1 MGFID
6 LLRRP
11 RARSARR
18 AEVEVAP
25 NVWLELERERSAP
38 EAPPAPAPSRRVVI
52 LRAPHRRAPVGSL
65 RNWEPTAQGPLWGDW
80 RADGASAD
88 EEIRLRLKLSRER
101 SRNLART
108 NPYARRFFALYLAN
122 VVGESGLTFKPR
134 VTRIGGGPDEL
145 ANLRLRQE
153 WAAWGERE
161 NCTLDGQ
168 LSWREVEDLLA
179 ISWQRDGE
187 AFLRLIRVPG
197 RNRWGFVVQPIE
209 ADQVDESLC
218 TLRGENEIRMGV
230 ELEANTRR
238 VVAYWVLNT
247 HPGDNSIARGANRH
261 TRVPADE
268 MIHLFT
274 RDRIDQSR
282 GVPRLEASMARLQML
297 GGYEE
302 AELVAARAGS
312 SKFAVITTETG
323 AEYEGDDIEGEPGSG
338 GDSSTVLS
346 DFSQGTIEH
355 LGRGQKLDLI
365 DPTHPTS
372 QYAEARKGFLRG
384 AAAGTQVNY
393 NSLANDLEGVNYS
406 SLRHATLEERDQWK
420 REQDHFASIVSN
432 DVYYAWL
439 EASLFSGALTPLL
452 PSSFERYRAV
462 KWGGKRWTW
471 IDPLK
476 EAQGNAASLPFYG
489 KTITEIAEERGR
501 TVTDIAQEIQAERA
515 VFAQYGV
522 EHPLDRKPDPAASSA
537 APPDLGE

>member
-1 MGFID
+1 MGFVD
-6 LLRRP
+6 LLIPRRLRERQREVNVEVIERAAEIAVHRP
-11 RARSARR
+11 R
-18 AEVEVAP
+18 
-25 NVWLELERERSAP
+25 
-38 EAPPAPAPSRRVVI
+38 VVY
-52 LRAPHRRAPVGSL
+52 LGRDPYRRAPNGYNR

-80 RADGASAD
+80 RSDGASAD

-122 VVGESGLTFKPR
+122 VIGDAGLVFKPR
-134 VTRIGGGPDEL
+134 VTRLDGQTDEL
-145 ANLRLRQE
+145 ANRRLREE
-153 WAAWGERE
+153 WAAWGQRG

-187 AFLRLIRVPG
+187 AFLRLRRIRG
-197 RNRWGFVVQPIE
+197 INRWGFVVQPIE
-209 ADQVDESLC
+209 ADQIDDSLT
-218 TLRGENEIRMGV
+218 TLSGQNEIRMGV
-230 ELEANTRR
+230 ELEAGTRR
-238 VVAYWVLNT
+238 VVAYHLLRT

-261 TRVPADE
+261 ERVPAEE
-268 MIHLFT
+268 MVHLFT

-302 AELVAARAGS
+302 AELVASRAAS
-312 SKFAVITTETG
+312 SKFGVITTETG
-323 AEYEGDDIEGEPGSG
+323 AEYEGDDIEGEGSG
-338 GDSSTVLS
+338 GDSSSVLS
-346 DFSQGTIEH
+346 DFSQGTIEQ
-355 LGRGQKLDLI
+355 LGRGQKLELI

-372 QYAEARKGFLRG
+372 QYGEARKGFLRG
-384 AAAGTQVNY
+384 VAAGTPVNY

-406 SLRHATLEERDQWK
+406 SLRHATLEERDQWR

-439 EASLFSGALTPLL
+439 EAALTSSALAPLEYRN
-452 PSSFERYRAV
+452 FDRYLAV

-501 TVTDIAQEIQAERA
+501 TVVDIAQEIQAERA
-515 VFAQYGV
+515 IFAQYGV
-522 EHPLDRKPDPAASSA
+522 EHPLDRAPASA
-537 APPDLGE
+537 PGSAPAPADGGE